1 MGFFQDLKE
10 DLSLAVNELLPEVDK
25 ELENPEKTAENE
37 VNTMPEE
44 IKSEAGKPEEV
55 KQKEEPKAAA
65 APVVEEVIEE
75 EDDSELVAVI
85 AAAVAATS
93 GKSMNAFVVRSIVP
107 SAENESEWAKA
118 GRMNLMR

>member
-1 MGFFQDLKE
+1 MYGNEITLLDSGVITVFSMALVFVALIVISFFIDFVAFLINRGAK
-10 DLSLAVNELLPEVDK
+10 
-25 ELENPEKTAENE
+25 
-37 VNTMPEE
+37 
-44 IKSEAGKPEEV
+44 
-55 KQKEEPKAAA
+55 KEEPKAAA

>member
-1 MGFFQDLKE
+1 M
-10 DLSLAVNELLPEVDK
+10 
-25 ELENPEKTAENE
+25 
-37 VNTMPEE
+37 
-44 IKSEAGKPEEV
+44 
-55 KQKEEPKAAA
+55 
-65 APVVEEVIEE
+65 EEVIEE

>member
-1 MGFFQDLKE
+1 MYG
-10 DLSLAVNELLPEVDK
+10 NEITLLDSGVITVFSMALVFVALIVISYFIDFVAFLINRGTK
-25 ELENPEKTAENE
+25 
-37 VNTMPEE
+37 
-44 IKSEAGKPEEV
+44 
-55 KQKEEPKAAA
+55 KEEPKAAA
-65 APVVEEVIEE
+65 APIVEEVIEE